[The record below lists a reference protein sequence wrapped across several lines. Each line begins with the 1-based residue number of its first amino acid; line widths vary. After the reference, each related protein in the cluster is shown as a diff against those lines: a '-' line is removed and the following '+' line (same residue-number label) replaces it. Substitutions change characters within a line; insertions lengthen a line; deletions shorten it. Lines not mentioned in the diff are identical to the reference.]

1 MPLTDREKKILQE
14 LERGLYAEDATAERK
29 ARSPRAQHVRRI
41 RLGAASFAAGFLIL
55 IAFFITEAPI
65 VGVVAFIAMVAGV
78 VGVAGG
84 TSHIASENLDRLQP
98 RERALGT
105 FRKWERN
112 LRERYKR
119 R

>member
-14 LERGLYAEDATAERK
+14 LERGLYAEDATAARK

-41 RLGAASFAAGFLIL
+41 RLGAASFAAGLIIL
-55 IAFFITEAPI
+55 IAFFVTEAPI

-78 VGVAGG
+78 VAVAGG

-105 FRKWERN
+105 FRKWERS